1 MSTRNTAGAAGG
13 PDLAFTPYDEQRA
26 VLESDARF
34 RVVAA
39 GRRSGKTLMAGY
51 ETVRRALNGDPGWRG
66 YWVGAEH
73 KHADTAFRLIDNAL
87 PDELVVRRKMS
98 PPRLIELPGD
108 RVIEFHTAGGGA
120 LVSIGL
126 DWVVCDEAGKDF
138 PERSWTQE
146 LRPALSD
153 RQGGAMFISTP
164 DGRGWFHARYE
175 RGQST
180 DHDEWAS
187 WSWPTYRNPHVPDDE
202 VDSARAGVPERIF
215 RQEYLA
221 EFVDE
226 SGGVFEALDER
237 LFTAAYELDE
247 HAGDGPYAHGWDFAR
262 HQDYFVGVVL
272 DATGDVVHYHR
283 SRGDAWPQIQ
293 GTIEKAATEYEG
305 VVALDAS
312 RDNKIVADLAESI
325 GGARV
330 EPVKFS
336 PKRKRE
342 LIEDLIATVEAG
354 ELSAPEIP
362 QLRHE
367 LGVFEYDVTPSGNVR
382 YDAPEGFHDDSV
394 DALALA
400 RSQLDRLGALRARQ
414 EQRDDADN
422 SSGVSY
428 L

>member
-1 MSTRNTAGAAGG
+1 MSTRSGPAGSAG
-13 PDLAFTPYDEQRA
+13 PELAFDPYAEQA
-26 VLESDARF
+26 DVLRSDARF
-34 RVVAA
+34 KVVAA
-39 GRRSGKTLMAGY
+39 GRRSGKTLMAAY
-51 ETVRRALNGDPGWRG
+51 ETVRRAIDADPGWRG

-73 KHADTAFRLIDNAL
+73 KHSDTAFRLIDSAL
-87 PDELVVRRKMS
+87 PDALVERRKMS

-108 RVIEFHTAGGGA
+108 RTLEFHTAGGGA

-153 RQGGAMFISTP
+153 RQGDAMFISTP

-175 RGQST
+175 RGQSE

-187 WSWPTYRNPHVPDDE
+187 WSWPTYRNPHVPDEE

-226 SGGVFEALDER
+226 SGGVFDDLDRR
-237 LFTAAYELDE
+237 LFTADYALDDY
-247 HAGDGPYAHGWDFAR
+247 AGDGPYAHGWDFAR

-272 DATGDVVHYHR
+272 DAAGDVVHYHR
-283 SRGDAWPQIQ
+283 SQGDSWPTIQ
-293 GTIEKAATEYEG
+293 RTIETAAREYEG

-325 GGARV
+325 GHNRI

-342 LIEDLIATVEAG
+342 LVEDLIAAVEAG

-367 LGVFEYDVTPSGNVR
+367 LSIFEYDVTPSGTVR
-382 YDAPEGFHDDSV
+382 YNAPEGFHDDSV

-400 RSQLDRLGALRARQ
+400 RSQLDRLGTLRARQ
-414 EQRDDADN
+414 DANESD
-422 SSGVSY
+422 STGVSY